1 MEVTSYF
8 ERNVL
13 NNLDRLDTTKEMCE
27 AVVRNPESSDRH
39 PDGRFRYWGR
49 PAGRRTHLLVVVTAD
64 GTALHNAFFDSNFT
78 RRQRRREREG

>member
-1 MEVTSYF
+1 MEATSYF

-13 NNLDRLDTTKEMCE
+13 NNPNRQYITKEMCE
-27 AVVRNPESSDRH
+27 AVVSNPESSDRQ

-49 PAGRRTHLLVVVTAD
+49 PAGRQTYLLVVVTAD
-64 GTALHNAFFDSNFT
+64 VTALHNAFFDSNFT